1 MGQARKKIKH
11 CPRGFYL
18 DIEKEVKNMTRK
30 LNKYFVFSDV
40 HGEVDALMA
49 SLREAGYDHNNPNH
63 FLVSCGDAFDRGP
76 ASREVFDL
84 YLNGRRVIRIKG
96 NHDCFLE
103 EFLDKGS
110 DGEFVLFNILHNGL
124 GATISSFCSTIDFSN
139 PFNLD
144 TLDQCRGIQRFR
156 QVKEMLKDMPL
167 YFETEHFIFCHA
179 GLNPKLPNWKDTDEH
194 FMLWDIEHSCDPIPS
209 TDKMVVIG
217 HHHAFRVKNQLI
229 ERGAH
234 PEDITG
240 AYYFNKIDQEQKKI
254 LFYGNKDEN
263 SPFKHRN
270 KIALDGLT
278 NLTHKVNV
286 MVVEDYPLEEKK
298 DEPTDNNITDAG
310 FESCFR
316 DTTFAVNGNMGNFTY
331 TMNYDVGYDDL
342 INMG

>member
-1 MGQARKKIKH
+1 
-11 CPRGFYL
+11 
-18 DIEKEVKNMTRK
+18 MTRK

-63 FLVSCGDAFDRGP
+63 ILVSCGDAFDRGP
-76 ASREVFDL
+76 ASKEVFDL
-84 YLNGRRVIRIKG
+84 CLNKKNTIRIKG

-139 PFNLD
+139 PFSLD
-144 TLDQCRGIQRFR
+144 TLDQCKGIQRFR
-156 QVKEMLKDMPL
+156 QVREMLKDMPL

-229 ERGAH
+229 ERGTH

-286 MVVEDYPLEEKK
+286 MVIEDYPLEEKK
-298 DEPTDNNITDAG
+298 DEPTDNNITDTQ

-331 TMNYDVGYDDL
+331 TMNYDVGYDNL

>member
-1 MGQARKKIKH
+1 
-11 CPRGFYL
+11 
-18 DIEKEVKNMTRK
+18 MTRK

-63 FLVSCGDAFDRGP
+63 ILVSCGDAFDRGP
-76 ASREVFDL
+76 ASKEVFDL
-84 YLNGRRVIRIKG
+84 CLNKKNTIRIKG